1 MNTFKYGRVSVCEG
15 HYREVPVSALGN
27 IAINGW
33 LDVVWHLRI
42 GETRALEERAIER
55 WENEGGEIPNEQR
68 KRTRLF
74 TGKSMRPSTIH
85 EFTKAII
92 I

>member
-55 WENEGGEIPNEQR
+55 WENEGGEIPNEKQAHQCLR
-68 KRTRLF
+68 KLSPPAHPIPNN
-74 TGKSMRPSTIH
+74 GGL
-85 EFTKAII
+85 
-92 I
+92 